1 MKSQFD
7 TCSTILRITQ
17 EKVELLEEKTTKQ
30 QQLILN
36 LNDVIINKDTIIA
49 EKVNIIELKEE
60 RISILET
67 DKKKNFWNGL
77 LTGAG
82 IGASIVVIL
91 LAL

>member
-17 EKVELLEEKTTKQ
+17 EKVVLLEEKANRQ

-36 LNDVIINKDTIIA
+36 LNDIIVNKDTIIA
-49 EKVNIIELKEE
+49 EKVNIIELRDE
-60 RISILET
+60 RISVLET

-82 IGASIVVIL
+82 IGASIIAIL